1 MHNERSMAWIGLL
14 VFGLF
19 TALGIYLAVRDT
31 DGPFFL
37 GILSAL
43 FVGLAVWYPFWL
55 ALRRRR
61 IEALIS
67 QCEGGTGSGGQGP

>member
-61 IEALIS
+61 IKALIS
-67 QCEGGTGSGGQGP
+67 RCEGGTGSGGQGP